1 MSHKIKETM
10 EEIQERIKELCEG
23 PVSYSSMER
32 LVLCCKAYK
41 IMCERYGSLRH
52 YGSHEENP
60 AEYHAAPE
68 TEHALSEQAAKK
80 WVSNM
85 ENADGT
91 RGPHWTMDKTDE
103 VRKQF
108 SLSCD
113 PLQFWVTMNMMY
125 SDYCRVAEKLGVNT
139 VEFYV
144 CMTKAFLEDPDA
156 QPDKLARYWEV
167 VAGH

>member
-1 MSHKIKETM
+1 MDTMKKNKCILM
-10 EEIQERIKELCEG
+10 EEIRKCSAKPMNRERAAYLNVCRG
-23 PVSYSSMER
+23 
-32 LVLCCKAYK
+32 AYK
-41 IMCERYGSLRH
+41 AVCLAMEDREAG
-52 YGSHEENP
+52 GDHEEHDVRLDRKT
-60 AEYHAAPE
+60 AE
-68 TEHALSEQAAKK
+68 K

-91 RGPHWTMDKTDE
+91 RGPHWTMEKTDE

-156 QPDKLARYWEV
+156 QPDKLARYWEDI
-167 VAGH
+167 ARH